1 MWRYLILCLAC
12 CLVPGPLVWAQIMVH
27 DDSGRTVVLKHPAR
41 RVVTLS
47 PHATELVFAAGGGK
61 QIVATV
67 SPSDYPP
74 EARQLPRIGD
84 GVVPNPERVAAY
96 APDLIVGWLPS
107 QYEALKILNIPF
119 FISAPTTLAGV
130 GDNIERLGVL
140 MGSTEIARP
149 KGTALSRELETLL
162 RPAPSTPVS
171 VFIQVGY
178 PPQYSLNRSN
188 LLSEVLTLCGGRN
201 VFAAATAT
209 APLISPESVLA
220 QHPEIILVGRSEV
233 AEQPQQDVEATDY
246 WKKKGSSAAQAGH
259 VYMMNADVL
268 FRPGP
273 RLLEATASI
282 CALLQQARK

>member
-12 CLVPGPLVWAQIMVH
+12 CLFPGPLVWAQIMVR

-67 SPSDYPP
+67 TPSNYPP

-84 GVVPNPERVAAY
+84 GVVPNPERVAVY

-119 FISAPTTLAGV
+119 FISTPTTLAGV

-140 MGSTEIARP
+140 LGSADIARQ
-149 KGTALSRELETLL
+149 KGSALSRELETLL
-162 RPAPSTPVS
+162 RPTPSTPVS
-171 VFIQVGY
+171 VFIQVAH
-178 PPQYSLNRSN
+178 PPQYSLNRNN

-201 VFAAATAT
+201 VFAAATST
-209 APLISPESVLA
+209 APLISPESVLS
-220 QHPEIILVGRSEV
+220 QHPEIILVGRSGV
-233 AEQPQQDVEATDY
+233 AGQPQQDAEAADY

-259 VYMMNADVL
+259 VYMMDADVL
-268 FRPGP
+268 FRPSP
-273 RLLEATASI
+273 RLLEAAASI